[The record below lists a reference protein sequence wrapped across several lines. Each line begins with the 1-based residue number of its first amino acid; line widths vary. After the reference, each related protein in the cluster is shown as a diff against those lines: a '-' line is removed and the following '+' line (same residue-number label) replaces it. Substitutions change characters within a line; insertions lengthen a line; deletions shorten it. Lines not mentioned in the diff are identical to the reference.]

1 MFATLIALIAAA
13 LFAGAALY
21 VSVAEHPARMRLD
34 DHAALAQWRPSYARA
49 APLQAGLAAL
59 SLAMGLFAWWKI
71 GDLVVLI
78 AALLIGAAIPLTLIV
93 IFPVN
98 RRLKATAPD
107 SAGPE
112 SRALLVRWGRLHAL
126 RTALGL
132 AAVAAYFA
140 AFLEP

>member
-34 DHAALAQWRPSYARA
+34 DRAALAQWQPSYARA
-49 APLQAGLAAL
+49 TPLQAGLAAL
-59 SLAMGLFAWWKI
+59 SLLMGLLSWWKI
-71 GDLVVLI
+71 GDEVVLI

-93 IFPVN
+93 ILPVN
-98 RRLKATAPD
+98 RRLKATATD
-107 SAGPE
+107 AAGLDT
-112 SRALLVRWGRLHAL
+112 RALLARWGRLHAI

-132 AAVAAYFA
+132 AAVATYFA